1 MTCSVDG
8 GEAITIDKNETVKIE
23 TSTNVVKKKT
33 VVFTVKATNGVV
45 PTLSCDTGE
54 SNLTD
59 NGDGTYSFTFTRFG
73 YNNTSEKVPHV
84 NFSLTTK

>member
-23 TSTNVVKKKT
+23 TSTNVVKKRT

-59 NGDGTYSFTFTRFG
+59 NGDGTYDFTLTRIG
-73 YNNTSEKVPHV
+73 YNNTSEKLPHE
-84 NFSLTTK
+84 NFILKTK